1 MKWSEPHPHELLR
14 RAEHFVTVVFLTTCS
29 SERGEL
35 DSHEL
40 EAINTVLGEGMMML
54 RLANDAIEKADCDRH
69 PIDAGDDR
77 MVPRD
82 AA

>member
-1 MKWSEPHPHELLR
+1 M
-14 RAEHFVTVVFLTTCS
+14 TVVFLTTCS

-35 DSHEL
+35 DGHEL

-54 RLANDAIEKADCDRH
+54 RRANDAIEKADRDRH
-69 PIDAGDDR
+69 PVDAADER
-77 MVPRD
+77 RVPRD

>member
-1 MKWSEPHPHELLR
+1 LLR

-35 DSHEL
+35 DRHEL
-40 EAINTVLGEGMMML
+40 DALNTVLGEGMSML
-54 RLANDAIEKADCDRH
+54 RRANEAIEEADRDRH
-69 PIDAGDDR
+69 PVDAADDR
-77 MVPRD
+77 RVPRD